1 MEDKELII
9 LVTYVNVSGL
19 SRVQA
24 EHVINIFIEE
34 SNLTFEDVY
43 SKNIKRLFLPIEQG
57 QTRIECVYPVSN
69 GKVEGESEIISLYK
83 ALINSSD
90 EEVKMIANDLERKL
104 KLIRLK
110 KAE

>member
-9 LVTYVNVSGL
+9 IVTYINVSGL

-24 EHVINIFIEE
+24 QNSFGNLIAE
-34 SNLTFEDVY
+34 SDITFADVNN
-43 SKNIKRLFLPIEQG
+43 KNIKRIFLPIEQG
-57 QTRIECVYPVSN
+57 QTRVECIYPISN
-69 GKVEGESEIISLYK
+69 SKIEGESEIISLYK
-83 ALINSSD
+83 ALLNSSD
-90 EEVKMIANDLERKL
+90 EEVKMIANDIERKL